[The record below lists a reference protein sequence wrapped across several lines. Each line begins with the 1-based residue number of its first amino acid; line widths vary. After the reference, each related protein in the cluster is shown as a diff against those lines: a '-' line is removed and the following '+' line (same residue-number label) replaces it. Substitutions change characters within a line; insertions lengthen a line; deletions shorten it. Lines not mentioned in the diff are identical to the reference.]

1 MHLTLSL
8 RFMLCSFALLNAA
21 GSAAQTVDRGIV
33 YAQVGGRNLQ
43 LDLYRPA
50 AGAAPVPVVV
60 WLHDGGWLTGSRN
73 PVPDYVLPLNASGIA
88 VASIDYRLTS
98 QGATYGR
105 EPVTFPAQI
114 HDAKAAVRWL
124 RANAAER
131 GLDPGRIGAWGSS
144 AGGHLAALLGTSG
157 DRPELEGVVGGNLS
171 HSSRVQVVVDYYGPT
186 DLLNANAD
194 VRTPPGREFD
204 HDAAGSPES
213 LLLGFSGP
221 GQGIGVLRS
230 NLDNPTPPFPP
241 LGVLALQANPISGA
255 SAGDAPTLAVHGSAD
270 RQVPLMQSQRLVDA
284 LVAAGVEAQL
294 TTVNGAGHGGF
305 PETVHAASREFLRS
319 RLLSP
324 TRVIGRPAAL
334 SGSWFDPATGGQGFT
349 FQVLPGGSG
358 GEPRLLVFFYGH
370 LTATTNLFLVGD
382 TGFQPH
388 YGATINVP
396 MLAVANGRFG
406 SFDPAQITRVP
417 WGELRLMFSQC
428 DQASATLEGRDGQQT
443 LALIRLAGI
452 DGLRCD

>member
-1 MHLTLSL
+1 MRLTLCFRL
-8 RFMLCSFALLNAA
+8 MQCTFALLVAA

-43 LDLYRPA
+43 LDLYRPTT
-50 AGAAPVPVVV
+50 GAAPVPVVV

-73 PVPDYVLPLNASGIA
+73 PVPDYVLALNASGMA

-98 QGATYGR
+98 QGGAFGR

-144 AGGHLAALLGTSG
+144 AGGHLAAMLGTSG
-157 DRPELEGVVGGNLS
+157 DRPELEGVVGGELE

-213 LLLGFSGP
+213 LLLGFSNS
-221 GQGIGVLRS
+221 GQGIGVLRN
-230 NLDNPTPPFPP
+230 NLDNPTPPYPP
-241 LGVLALQANPISGA
+241 LGVLAVQANPVSGA
-255 SAGDAPTLAVHGSAD
+255 SPGDAPTLAVHGSAD
-270 RQVPLMQSQRLVDA
+270 RQVPLQQSQRLVDA

-294 TTVNGAGHGGF
+294 STVNGAGHGGF

-319 RLLSP
+319 HLLAP
-324 TRVIGRPAAL
+324 TRVIVRPAAL
-334 SGSWFDPATGGQGFT
+334 SGSWFDPASSGQGFT
-349 FQVLPGGSG
+349 FQVLPGIDS
-358 GEPRLLVFFYGH
+358 EPRLLVFFYGH
-370 LTATTNLFLVGD
+370 LSATTNLFLVGD
-382 TGFQPH
+382 TGFQPR
-388 YGATINVP
+388 YGSTINIP
-396 MLAVANGRFG
+396 LLAVANGRFG
-406 SFDPAQITRVP
+406 PFDPAQITRLP
-417 WGELRLMFSQC
+417 WGELRLTFSHC
-428 DQASATLEGRDGQQT
+428 DQAGAILEGRDGQQT